1 MLPTSDKAWDNPA
14 QQRITWLRKPCNR
27 QDGAAGA
34 GKSVRR
40 LLSGLQVIV
49 DRTEV
54 AVVEG
59 GEEVRIVEGR
69 ADRFASRLD
78 VGVKER

>member
-27 QDGAAGA
+27 QEGAAEA
-34 GKSVRR
+34 GKSMRR
-40 LLSGLQVIV
+40 LLSGLQVMV
-49 DRTEV
+49 DSTEV

>member
-1 MLPTSDKAWDNPA
+1 M
-14 QQRITWLRKPCNR
+14 
-27 QDGAAGA
+27 
-34 GKSVRR
+34 RR
-40 LLSGLQVIV
+40 LLSGLQVMV
-49 DRTEV
+49 DSTEV

>member
-1 MLPTSDKAWDNPA
+1 MSDKAWDSPS

-27 QDGAAGA
+27 QDGATGA

-40 LLSGLQVIV
+40 LLSGLQVPV
-49 DRTEV
+49 DKTEV

-59 GEEVRIVEGR
+59 EKRSELLEAALPGLLPGWMWV
-69 ADRFASRLD
+69 
-78 VGVKER
+78 